1 MAANTQPIFI
11 RTSLHWVATLTNQVV
26 PTVVTTQTP
35 VSLGDAGTEGAVIET
50 IYAVGLGSSG
60 GILHL
65 FLQGDNHPKP
75 LLIIPPVTLSNTLTT
90 VNLPDILFPAKTGV
104 AGNNKGLRLESGASL
119 MCALSSAVSGDGY
132 NIVAIGGHY

>member
-11 RTSLHWVATLTNQVV
+11 RTPFHWVATLTNQVV
-26 PTVVTTQTP
+26 PTVVTTETP

-50 IYAVGLGSSG
+50 IYSVGLGSSG

-65 FLQGDNHPKP
+65 FIQGDNHSNP
-75 LLIIPPVTLSNTLTT
+75 LLVIPPVTLTTTLTT
-90 VNLPDILFPAKTGV
+90 VTLPDILFPAKTGV
-104 AGNNKGLRLESGASL
+104 AGNNKGLRLESGMSL
-119 MCALSSAVSGDGY
+119 MCSLSAAVTGSGY